1 MSIMKLKSTRR
12 FVRPALSAATMM
24 LLAACSQSYPGLE
37 YEFPDNE
44 IGNTETYNKTPI
56 MMFVNEQNFF
66 SITATRGMG
75 AFENDGINQGVSQ
88 MQKQKAT
95 LYVYSFRNGQDQQGP
110 LTSAAD
116 LTKTR
121 YAQGKTHDEDNE
133 SCLLD
138 GPDYNHGMP
147 VKLNTEPG
155 GMLVPQWTE
164 DSLFYSSRY
173 QDVGYNFF
181 CYHIDDCPTSVQRNN
196 DRIVCTCTVDGTQ
209 DVLYGYAP
217 KLDLA
222 YLNENY
228 SNLNLS
234 DEEKA
239 KIVNAN
245 GYSTYAA
252 HRDIH
257 PEIDLDHAM
266 ARFIF
271 QAFPGDENANN
282 IKIKHVKM
290 LAPKQCQLTVA
301 ARTTEETGVKFLD
314 EKDWMTLMSWDAD
327 QGKMVDMAEATV
339 IFEPEM
345 KHQPWYERA
354 HVDLGSSLLLAPAEE
369 YKLILEYEQYIF
381 WDNQWQWKPLTSEYT
396 IKAPENEKYNLDTAT
411 GTFKFLPGFQYTV
424 KIAVY
429 GLSPI
434 KVTANVTNW
443 KEGGDIFINPDDAD
457 NIGLDN

>member
-1 MSIMKLKSTRR
+1 M
-12 FVRPALSAATMM
+12 
-24 LLAACSQSYPGLE
+24 C
-37 YEFPDNE
+37 
-44 IGNTETYNKTPI
+44 
-56 MMFVNEQNFF
+56 
-66 SITATRGMG
+66 
-75 AFENDGINQGVSQ
+75 
-88 MQKQKAT
+88 
-95 LYVYSFRNGQDQQGP
+95 
-110 LTSAAD
+110 TS
-116 LTKTR
+116 
-121 YAQGKTHDEDNE
+121 
-133 SCLLD
+133 
-138 GPDYNHGMP
+138 
-147 VKLNTEPG
+147 
-155 GMLVPQWTE
+155 
-164 DSLFYSSRY
+164 
-173 QDVGYNFF
+173 
-181 CYHIDDCPTSVQRNN
+181 
-196 DRIVCTCTVDGTQ
+196 TVDGTQ

-257 PEIDLDHAM
+257 PEINLDHAM

-290 LAPKQCQLTVA
+290 LAPKQCQITVA

-314 EKDWMTLMSWDAD
+314 EKDWMTLMSWDAE
-327 QGKMVDMAEATV
+327 QGNMVDMAEATV

-345 KHQPWYERA
+345 KYQPWYERA

-381 WDNQWQWKPLTSEYT
+381 TNGQWQWKPLTSEYT
-396 IKAPENEKYNLDTAT
+396 ITAPKNEKYNLDTAT

-434 KVTANVTNW
+434 KVTANISNW

-457 NIGLDN
+457 NIGLGN